1 MSDPSLIFYSPY
13 KTRVDTKNAYS
24 SYIIRSEKPNVHG
37 ETVRAY
43 VTSVRGTHPVI
54 SSITFALFG
63 AFGSMSHVPL
73 LPADSLA
80 AAPM

>member
-1 MSDPSLIFYSPY
+1 MFYSQE
-13 KTRVDTKNAYS
+13 S
-24 SYIIRSEKPNVHG
+24 IRLVLLILYGVRNRMYTEK
-37 ETVRAY
+37 TVRAY

-63 AFGSMSHVPL
+63 AFGSMSPVSLPL